1 MNCAYALNDPN
12 PRRPAPLS
20 ASDEYGGRMYEGV
33 DAQESALPTADPADV
48 HAVTHKALA
57 SAITV
62 IARAGDSSGS
72 PNMPQ
77 IDDGPQGC

>member
-1 MNCAYALNDPN
+1 
-12 PRRPAPLS
+12 
-20 ASDEYGGRMYEGV
+20 MYEGV